1 SDMPFDQFLKWQIA
15 GDEFEPDNALALT
28 ATGFLGAGVFPTQ
41 ITANE
46 VERTRY
52 DAMDDMLSTTSMA
65 FMGLTVGCAR
75 CHDHKFDPFPSAD
88 YYKMLS
94 TFTTTAR
101 SVIDVDVEPEKTKLL
116 VAEWARADRELE
128 ADWINYENSLLPK
141 FDAWVSAGAK
151 IDGPVWTVL
160 DLTNRVSKAG
170 ATFQSLDDGSL
181 LVE

>member
-65 FMGLTVGCAR
+65 FLGLTVGCAR
-75 CHDHKFDPFPSAD
+75 CHDHKFDPFPTAD

-94 TFTTTAR
+94 TFTTTTR
-101 SVIDVDVEPEKTKLL
+101 SVVDLDVEPEITALKK
-116 VAEWARADRELE
+116 AEWAREHAPLE
-128 ADWINYENSLLPK
+128 RASANYEEGLRPK
-141 FDAWVSAGAK
+141 FDSW
-151 IDGPVWTVL
+151 
-160 DLTNRVSKAG
+160 
-170 ATFQSLDDGSL
+170 
-181 LVE
+181 